1 MCFTNSSIWRRKSSL
16 DLLEKFQAEI
26 GRRILRLSKYHSRL
40 SVLIGLGWPSM
51 KARVLIIKLGFLCR
65 LLSLLPSHVSIATET
80 FKTMASVDI
89 YQISLIQQCLYLD
102 TDLHTKTVPLIL
114 NDPDNAKSI
123 LKDLKKSVLKADK
136 NLILKDA
143 SSHPSVSLASSINW
157 LRIWEDARDNGQ
169 FWTKITQQ
177 FYKLITTPLF
187 EDRQCPKCKELIPI
201 STSFI
206 EHFQSIHQCPQSIQQ
221 VLCELKDSHNCS
233 MNTFHSMRTA
243 TV

>member
-1 MCFTNSSIWRRKSSL
+1 MT
-16 DLLEKFQAEI
+16 
-26 GRRILRLSKYHSRL
+26 SKHSVTIYVQ
-40 SVLIGLGWPSM
+40 STAHA
-51 KARVLIIKLGFLCR
+51 K
-65 LLSLLPSHVSIATET
+65 ATE
-80 FKTMASVDI
+80 TMASVDI

-102 TDLHTKTVPLIL
+102 TELHTKTVPLIL
-114 NDPDNAKSI
+114 NDPDTI

-177 FYKLITTPLF
+177 FITTPLF

-206 EHFQSIHQCPQSIQQ
+206 EHFQSIHQYPTSIQQ